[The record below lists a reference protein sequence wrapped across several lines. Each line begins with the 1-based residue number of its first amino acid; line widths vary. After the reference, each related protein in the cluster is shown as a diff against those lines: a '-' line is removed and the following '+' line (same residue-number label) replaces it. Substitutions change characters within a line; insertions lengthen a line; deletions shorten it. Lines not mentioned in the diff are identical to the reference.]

1 MTDSRLCV
9 SYMRPSIKKIGNL
22 LGGVRTLVRIESL
35 AKRPMW
41 RAVVLFGCPEK
52 SHSPRFALVFSCSPK
67 DCGARRREP
76 D

>member
-1 MTDSRLCV
+1 MTDS
-9 SYMRPSIKKIGNL
+9 PF
-22 LGGVRTLVRIESL
+22 VRVLHEAEYRENRQLTGRYPHVGTYREFGET
-35 AKRPMW
+35 ADG